1 MLSVFPLL
9 ISPICPLPPPQK
21 KKIVFDSMNPS
32 DIQATFNGGGGEG
45 VNDLDLECGRN
56 RCVILH
62 INRTLPA

>member
-1 MLSVFPLL
+1 
-9 ISPICPLPPPQK
+9 
-21 KKIVFDSMNPS
+21 MNPS